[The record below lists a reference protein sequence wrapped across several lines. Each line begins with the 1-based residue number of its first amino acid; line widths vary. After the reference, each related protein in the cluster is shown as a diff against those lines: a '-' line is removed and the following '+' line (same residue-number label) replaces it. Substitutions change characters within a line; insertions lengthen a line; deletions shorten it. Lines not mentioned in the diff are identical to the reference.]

1 MGRTPYCIRQLRY
14 SFAVLLLCVVIDS
27 CAVRTPPNLLKGKTP
42 ESQVLGEVADW
53 FSKVD
58 WNQKLDAISTNELE
72 ADLQKSG
79 LHLTAALLSGKG
91 SHRSQAQPAAKL
103 TPNSTVSSFDSEE
116 GPYMPVVQMHGMGD
130 FSISPGMVQI
140 RKAISNFLNGTYVK
154 SAKVGA
160 TMGADSRN
168 TFFTTMDE
176 QIEYFAKEGSFKRR
190 PRVGAWQDLWV
201 LMLFDTS
208 TPN

>member
-1 MGRTPYCIRQLRY
+1 
-14 SFAVLLLCVVIDS
+14 
-27 CAVRTPPNLLKGKTP
+27 
-42 ESQVLGEVADW
+42 
-53 FSKVD
+53 
-58 WNQKLDAISTNELE
+58 
-72 ADLQKSG
+72 
-79 LHLTAALLSGKG
+79 
-91 SHRSQAQPAAKL
+91 
-103 TPNSTVSSFDSEE
+103 
-116 GPYMPVVQMHGMGD
+116 MHGMGD